1 MVKGSGLRYRTYA
14 PILPPPR
21 CPRTGG
27 TVLVTP
33 PMVPIELLAGGAL
46 GAAGL
51 LLILLR
57 GGHTVHRTGGAIA
70 ALGGLAI
77 LAGGAG
83 LGAPTAGES
92 GFSFPL
98 LVALLAGVM
107 SAAGAVRVISSPRP
121 VLAAIFFVLVVVAGC
136 MLYLTLGAEFLAF
149 ALVIV
154 YAGAILI
161 TYMFVL
167 MLAQQAS
174 GDSKSG
180 AAEYDRNARDP
191 IAAVFVGLVLFLSIA
206 TIMWKAVDSFDP
218 ATTGQI
224 QRARAWIALGELPK
238 GLREA
243 VESVEPGATPEAGT
257 LHVSA
262 GEVSL
267 QVTKA
272 DGSRGSV
279 TLPESSLPHN
289 TQTVG
294 VALVKQF
301 PVSLELAGVI
311 LLMAMLGAVVLAR
324 RQIEIGDAQKAELHA
339 RSHGGAA

>member
-1 MVKGSGLRYRTYA
+1 ML
-14 PILPPPR
+14 
-21 CPRTGG
+21 
-27 TVLVTP
+27 
-33 PMVPIELLAGGAL
+33 
-46 GAAGL
+46 
-51 LLILLR
+51 
-57 GGHTVHRTGGAIA
+57 HRAGGAIA

-83 LGAPTAGES
+83 LGAGVGEQGAGIS
-92 GFSFPL
+92 IPL
-98 LVALLAGVM
+98 VVALFAGVL
-107 SAAGAVRVISSPRP
+107 SAAAATRVISSPRP

-136 MLYLTLGAEFLAF
+136 ALYLTLGAEFLAF

-174 GDSKSG
+174 GEQDAGS
-180 AAEYDRNARDP
+180 AEYDRNSRDP
-191 IAAVFVGLVLFLSIA
+191 IAAVFVGLMLFLSIA
-206 TIMWKAVDSFDP
+206 TVMWKAVDSFDP

-224 QRARAWIALGELPK
+224 QRARAWIAMGALPK
-238 GLREA
+238 GLRQAADA
-243 VESVEPGATPEAGT
+243 VSPGAVPIPGT
-257 LHVSA
+257 MHVSG
-262 GEVSL
+262 GEASIDVS
-267 QVTKA
+267 KP
-272 DGSRGSV
+272 DGTNSRV
-279 TLPESSLPHN
+279 TLSESSLPPN

-294 VALVKQF
+294 VALVNQF

-324 RQIEIGDAQKAELHA
+324 RQIEIGESQKADLHA